1 MKFTTCLL
9 LSFFLSNIGYCQNTD
24 SIKKDISKVLS
35 DQQLAWNRGDL
46 VSFMNGY
53 WKSDSL
59 TFVGSRG
66 LTYGWESTLKNY
78 KSAYPDKAAM
88 GQLNFEIIKFD
99 LLSSDAAIMIGRYT
113 LIRVKDK
120 PTGLFT
126 LIWKKINGQWV
137 ITSDQTCG

>member
-1 MKFTTCLL
+1 MKFTICLL
-9 LSFFLSNIGYCQNTD
+9 LSFFMSYVGYSQSTE
-24 SIKKDISKVLS
+24 SIKNNISKVLS
-35 DQQLAWNRGDL
+35 DQQVAWNRGDL
-46 VSFMNGY
+46 ESFMAGY

-78 KSAYPDKAAM
+78 KATYPDKGAM

-99 LLSSDAAIMIGRYT
+99 LLSSDAAVMIGRYT
-113 LIRVKDK
+113 LIRAKDK